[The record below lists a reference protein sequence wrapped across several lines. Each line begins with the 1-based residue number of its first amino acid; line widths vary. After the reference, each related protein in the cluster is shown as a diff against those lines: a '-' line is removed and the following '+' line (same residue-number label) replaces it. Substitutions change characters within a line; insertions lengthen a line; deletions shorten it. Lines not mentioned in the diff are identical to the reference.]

1 MHVAVNEITRAVL
14 AIIGDS
20 GFALY
25 TTVVPNHMWLR
36 RVFLNYGACLSYSLI
51 MYIVSLHYFSVVFD
65 SFQRQWYL

>member
-1 MHVAVNEITRAVL
+1 MHVAANERTRAVL

-25 TTVVPNHMWLR
+25 NTVVPNHMWLC
-36 RVFLNYGACLSYSLI
+36 RVFLDYGGCLSYSLI
-51 MYIVSLHYFSVVFD
+51 MYIVSMHYFSVVFD